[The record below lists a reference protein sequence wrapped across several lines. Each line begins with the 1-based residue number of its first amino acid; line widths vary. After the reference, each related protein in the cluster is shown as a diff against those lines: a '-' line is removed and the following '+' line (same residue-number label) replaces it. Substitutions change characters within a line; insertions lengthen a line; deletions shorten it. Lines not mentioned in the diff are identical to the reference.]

1 MKPLTATEIK
11 LRGEEINRE
20 MASKKDQLHHY
31 TVIDEEPD
39 RPRNIEKAVKRLKG
53 KYAAK

>member
-1 MKPLTATEIK
+1 MRGTEI
-11 LRGEEINRE
+11 LEYWQGRAR
-20 MASKKDQLHHY
+20 KDQLHHY

-39 RPRNIEKAVKRLKG
+39 KPRNIEKAVKRLKG